1 MSSLT
6 NKPTD
11 RMDEILR
18 HRGFKP
24 AGVRRERVLYKKGPV
39 CYAVETRSVPLY
51 RAGDF
56 RALIGDAILRFRAS
70 GGAERLLLA
79 VRFGRMGHK
88 AESDLCEYAAKHL
101 PDLCWLLVPDR
112 GDARLHL
119 APHGDETIPCDAQSD
134 AGAACVRPAGSSRLF
149 SPKSQWLW
157 KLLLMPGVDESRW
170 GGGPVRPRSVSELA
184 ARSGVSQ
191 PAVSAFVGRAEAAG
205 FLSRGAGR
213 LTVVNH
219 RELLDDWVYAAKHMR
234 RQVIG
239 VRPLYKEA
247 TDEGLLKRIREYC
260 KRYSAPSDFP
270 PVVVGSHLACHLLGL
285 GRSNQRS
292 ARLHLAG
299 RPVAEVMEA
308 LDLVP
313 DAENAAALA
322 LVTDSLADSIH
333 RGCVSVDGVP
343 VADAL
348 QCYLDVRPSH
358 ARGYEQAE
366 FIYERVL
373 RPQFERN

>member
-1 MSSLT
+1 MSILT

-11 RMDEILR
+11 RMDGILR

-51 RAGDF
+51 
-56 RALIGDAILRFRAS
+56 
-70 GGAERLLLA
+70 
-79 VRFGRMGHK
+79 
-88 AESDLCEYAAKHL
+88 
-101 PDLCWLLVPDR
+101 
-112 GDARLHL
+112 
-119 APHGDETIPCDAQSD
+119 
-134 AGAACVRPAGSSRLF
+134 
-149 SPKSQWLW
+149 
-157 KLLLMPGVDESRW
+157 
-170 GGGPVRPRSVSELA
+170 
-184 ARSGVSQ
+184 
-191 PAVSAFVGRAEAAG
+191 
-205 FLSRGAGR
+205 
-213 LTVVNH
+213 
-219 RELLDDWVYAAKHMR
+219 
-234 RQVIG
+234 
-239 VRPLYKEA
+239 KEA
-247 TDEGLLKRIREYC
+247 TDDGLLQRIREYC
-260 KRYSAPSDFP
+260 KRYSAPSDLP

-308 LDLVP
+308 LDLLP

-373 RPQFERN
+373 RSAMTTLPKNGPSS